1 MMLDLTSLEK
11 AVAALQAAVDEA
23 RSDALRETTLTLVS
37 ALQGMDN
44 SSICRRRTDH
54 A

>member
-1 MMLDLTSLEK
+1 MVLGLTGLEK

-23 RSDALRETTLTLVS
+23 RSDALGATTLTLAS
-37 ALQGMDN
+37 ALQAMDN
-44 SSICRRRTDH
+44 GSICRRRIDH